1 MQLANETIVSLE
13 VVPLKFGVGA
23 TEEGREALPRAII
36 QLMRDCNVPNG
47 VQALGYSKQDI
58 PNPVEGTMKQ
68 QRLLSICPR
77 NVTPED
83 LEEIFQAA
91 LNYW

>member
-36 QLMRDCNVPNG
+36 ESAREDPPPFRGRDE
-47 VQALGYSKQDI
+47 S
-58 PNPVEGTMKQ
+58 
-68 QRLLSICPR
+68 
-77 NVTPED
+77 
-83 LEEIFQAA
+83 AA
-91 LNYW
+91 P